1 MDFLFRSETI
11 HFQRSV
17 QSDFSRNVGIEFVE
31 RAYSN
36 RLQHARSK
44 LIARVRDERVAGLS
58 QDYLRCAGSKPLI
71 TLPSAHCC
79 FILYRTAESRHGI
92 ARGEHD
98 RDPHRPRLVPRISRP
113 NQILHVLEREAW
125 NNRNRRPQT
134 QPTEGPRDGWLGSSD
149 NSHPLR
155 GDLRHSWRSEFDTAS
170 CLLSCSRACGACRRF
185 RLSPQAARN
194 LQASPH
200 TSLRLAPIDPWI

>member
-44 LIARVRDERVAGLS
+44 LIARVRNERVAGLS

-79 FILYRTAESRHGI
+79 FILHTPAGSRHGM
-92 ARGEHD
+92 ARG
-98 RDPHRPRLVPRISRP
+98 DPVCNLNRPSLISVS
-113 NQILHVLEREAW
+113 LAL
-125 NNRNRRPQT
+125 T
-134 QPTEGPRDGWLGSSD
+134 
-149 NSHPLR
+149 
-155 GDLRHSWRSEFDTAS
+155 
-170 CLLSCSRACGACRRF
+170 RF
-185 RLSPQAARN
+185 FMY
-194 LQASPH
+194 
-200 TSLRLAPIDPWI
+200 